1 MRWRQGAD
9 VDAAAARFADLP
21 GGVSRPLGATVPLE
35 VDRLGQLRVLPWLL
49 GGFLALIG
57 MLAVGYGVVSAVH
70 RRARDIAVLKT
81 LGFRRRQVYETIGTQ
96 ASVFGLVGLVL
107 GIPVGVVVGR
117 ITWDVVSDRTGLASF
132 PTVPVVAVMAFAV
145 VTLLLVNLVAV
156 LPARRAARASGRGA
170 AERVMDG
177 RDDETKVGGREW
189 ERGRK

>member
-1 MRWRQGAD
+1 MRWREGAD

-117 ITWDVVSDRTGLASF
+117 IAWNVVSDRTGLASF
-132 PTVPVVAVMAFAV
+132 PTVPVVAVIAFAV

-156 LPARRAARASGRGA
+156 LPARRAACVRPAVVLRS
-170 AERVMDG
+170 E
-177 RDDETKVGGREW
+177 
-189 ERGRK
+189 